1 MRFSPV
7 SNMAP
12 EHLITFAV
20 LLILLSFNL
29 GCEQAP
35 SIVQHRVHKSN
46 SGLEAL
52 RESKQPSMPPQQT
65 SVTATKTRMVVAV
78 FDNPDKTW
86 FFKIN
91 GPVDQVNAAQDQWLS
106 FFDSIKFE
114 DGKPKWDAPDQWSTT
129 GPKPMRFATLLISD
143 SAEESKPLELAV
155 SSLGPNQNMLLN
167 VNRWRG
173 QLGLGKLAEEQLDDQ
188 LKTKKSDHGEYL
200 LFDGEG
206 TGSGTMRPP
215 FAGGLRGG
223 AAPFSGGGGGMIGK
237 GPAAANLDLKFSAPE
252 GWSAGRTSSM
262 VQARFSKAA
271 GEAKA
276 QITVTEMPADA
287 NEWVS
292 NVKRWAGQVGLDEL
306 TDQQLT
312 ERTSEIKVDDVDGK
326 LVDLVADSDSGQGVI
341 AAMVKREGSAW
352 FFKLSGEKELVDQSR
367 EEFETFMD
375 SIRYQ

>member
-1 MRFSPV
+1 MESICFS
-7 SNMAP
+7 MAK
-12 EHLITFAV
+12 EL
-20 LLILLSFNL
+20 
-29 GCEQAP
+29 
-35 SIVQHRVHKSN
+35 
-46 SGLEAL
+46 
-52 RESKQPSMPPQQT
+52 
-65 SVTATKTRMVVAV
+65 
-78 FDNPDKTW
+78 
-86 FFKIN
+86 
-91 GPVDQVNAAQDQWLS
+91 DQV
-106 FFDSIKFE
+106 
-114 DGKPKWDAPDQWSTT
+114 
-129 GPKPMRFATLLISD
+129 RC
-143 SAEESKPLELAV
+143 
-155 SSLGPNQNMLLN
+155 
-167 VNRWRG
+167 
-173 QLGLGKLAEEQLDDQ
+173 
-188 LKTKKSDHGEYL
+188 
-200 LFDGEG
+200 
-206 TGSGTMRPP
+206 
-215 FAGGLRGG
+215 GLRLQAGSEVVQRH
-223 AAPFSGGGGGMIGK
+223 FQ
-237 GPAAANLDLKFSAPE
+237 E

-326 LVDLVADSDSGQGVI
+326 LVDLVADSDSEQGVI